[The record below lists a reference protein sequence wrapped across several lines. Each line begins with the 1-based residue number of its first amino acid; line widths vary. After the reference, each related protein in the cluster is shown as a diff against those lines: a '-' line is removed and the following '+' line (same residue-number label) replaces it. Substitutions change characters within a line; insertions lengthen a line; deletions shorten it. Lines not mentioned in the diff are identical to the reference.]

1 MYLSFTGANRQESNG
16 NLLSL
21 SNYRFVYPQREN
33 LVDFMGHAL
42 QQDMDAAFG
51 GLRISTSDGKA
62 LAMQE
67 QAEAVDVTV
76 ENAKEDA
83 IRVEMYSRADGA
95 AAQG

>member
-42 QQDMDAAFG
+42 RSVEHADLGMTH
-51 GLRISTSDGKA
+51 ISATDGTA
-62 LAMQE
+62 LAMQT
-67 QAEAVDVTV
+67 QAEPADMTT
-76 ENAKEDA
+76 ENATAEELTLA
-83 IRVEMYSRADGA
+83 E
-95 AAQG
+95 